1 MQTSKT
7 MQIGL
12 LIVALIMPYAFQAFF
27 GAVFLFIGVLP
38 DLLQGKP
45 FDPHAIE
52 HMPTMLGLALICSN
66 LSLYFFYRL
75 TQLSRHPLTDAKRKL
90 SPALTTTA
98 LLSFLCISF
107 SAAFILMRFDLN
119 DGGMEAVFNEMKTNP
134 AGILAIVVFA
144 PLGEELAFREVFQR
158 RLQAMTSPLVAILA
172 SGIIFGVYHL
182 NLAQMIPAAILGIVL
197 AVLYYRF
204 GDIRVCLAAHILNN
218 GLSTLI
224 SILDPT
230 DKIEEAVAK
239 SYPELW
245 AIPLLIIGVLLLIFW
260 WRKTPPLT
268 PKV

>member
-7 MQIGL
+7 MQIGM

-172 SGIIFGVYHL
+172 SGVIFGAYHL

-260 WRKTPPLT
+260 WRKTPLLT

>member
-7 MQIGL
+7 MQIGM
-12 LIVALIMPYAFQAFF
+12 LIVALIMPYAFQTFF

-45 FDPHAIE
+45 FDPHAIQ

-119 DGGMEAVFNEMKTNP
+119 DGGIEAVFNEMKTNP

-172 SGIIFGVYHL
+172 SGVIFGAYHL
-182 NLAQMIPAAILGIVL
+182 NLAQMIPAGILGIVL

>member
-7 MQIGL
+7 MQIGM

-52 HMPTMLGLALICSN
+52 HMPTMLGLALIFSN

-75 TQLSRHPLTDAKRKL
+75 TQLSRHPLIDLRRKL
-90 SPALTTTA
+90 SPALTTAA
-98 LLSFLCISF
+98 LVGFISVTFAVTFL
-107 SAAFILMRFDLN
+107 LTRFDLN

-172 SGIIFGVYHL
+172 SGVIFGAYHL

-260 WRKTPPLT
+260 WRKTPLLT

>member
-7 MQIGL
+7 MQIGM

-27 GAVFLFIGVLP
+27 GAVFLFIGVIP

-119 DGGMEAVFNEMKTNP
+119 DGGIEAVFNEMKTNP

-172 SGIIFGVYHL
+172 SGVIFGAYHL

-260 WRKTPPLT
+260 WRKTPLLT

>member
-119 DGGMEAVFNEMKTNP
+119 DGGIEAVFNEMKTNP
-134 AGILAIVVFA
+134 AGILAIVVFG

-158 RLQAMTSPLVAILA
+158 RLQAMTSPLVAIIV
-172 SGIIFGVYHL
+172 SGVVFGLYHL
-182 NLAQMIPAAILGIVL
+182 NFAQMIPAIGSGIVL
-197 AVLYYRF
+197 GILYYRF
-204 GDIRVCLAAHILNN
+204 GDIRICLAAHILNN
-218 GLSTLI
+218 GLSTVI

-230 DKIEEAVAK
+230 NK
-239 SYPELW
+239 SEKVLLDAYPEVWGAL
-245 AIPLLIIGVLLLIFW
+245 LLIIGVLLLKYW
-260 WRKTPPLT
+260 LRKTPPAIQT
-268 PKV
+268 V

>member
-7 MQIGL
+7 MQIGM

-27 GAVFLFIGVLP
+27 GAVFLFIGVIP

-119 DGGMEAVFNEMKTNP
+119 DGGIEAVFNEMKTNP

-172 SGIIFGVYHL
+172 SGVIFGAYHL

-204 GDIRVCLAAHILNN
+204 GDIRVCLEAHILNN

-260 WRKTPPLT
+260 WRKTPLLT

>member
-7 MQIGL
+7 MQIGM

-27 GAVFLFIGVLP
+27 GAVFLFIGVVP

-119 DGGMEAVFNEMKTNP
+119 DGGIEAVFNEMKTNP
-134 AGILAIVVFA
+134 AGILAIVVFG

-172 SGIIFGVYHL
+172 SGVIFGAYHL
-182 NLAQMIPAAILGIVL
+182 NLAQMIPASILGIVL

-218 GLSTLI
+218 GLSTLL

-230 DKIEEAVAK
+230 DKIEGAVAK

-245 AIPLLIIGVLLLIFW
+245 AIPLLIIGVPLLIFW
-260 WRKTPPLT
+260 WRKMPPLT

>member
-7 MQIGL
+7 MQIGM

-27 GAVFLFIGVLP
+27 GAVFLFIGVVP

-98 LLSFLCISF
+98 LLSFLC
-107 SAAFILMRFDLN
+107 
-119 DGGMEAVFNEMKTNP
+119 TNP
-134 AGILAIVVFA
+134 AGILAIVVFG

-158 RLQAMTSPLVAILA
+158 RLQAMTSPLVAIIV
-172 SGIIFGVYHL
+172 SGVVFGLYHL
-182 NLAQMIPAAILGIVL
+182 NFAQMIPAIGSGIVL
-197 AVLYYRF
+197 AILYYRF
-204 GDIRVCLAAHILNN
+204 GDIRICLAAHILNN
-218 GLSTLI
+218 GLSTVI

-230 DKIEEAVAK
+230 NK
-239 SYPELW
+239 SEKVLLDAYPEVWGAL
-245 AIPLLIIGVLLLIFW
+245 LLIIGVLLLKYW
-260 WRKTPPLT
+260 LRKTPPAIQT
-268 PKV
+268 V

>member
-12 LIVALIMPYAFQAFF
+12 LIVALIMPYAFQSFF